1 MICFG
6 LAVIFPPI
14 WAARI
19 VLRLRGSPRRQK
31 LARVDEF
38 PRPCSEPPIVW
49 RARARESRVSSRSET
64 SSVKSQTFPVYDEI
78 FKNPGWSIR

>member
-19 VLRLRGSPRRQK
+19 VLRLRGSPRRQNSPA
-31 LARVDEF
+31 LTNF
-38 PRPCSEPPIVW
+38 PD
-49 RARARESRVSSRSET
+49 RAASLR
-64 SSVKSQTFPVYDEI
+64 
-78 FKNPGWSIR
+78 